1 VLLRFKGDIGMESNL
16 RLENQLCFKI
26 YSAEKKMTKL
36 YRAYLD
42 EIGITYPQYLVLLVL
57 WEQDDLSV
65 KELGEKLMLDSGTL
79 TPMLKRME
87 TNQLIT
93 RNRSKKDERVV
104 VITLTQKG
112 KAINQEVEC
121 IPSKFLEK
129 VSLDTDDLQML
140 SNLLS
145 KLVER

>member
-1 VLLRFKGDIGMESNL
+1 MESNL

-57 WEQDDLSV
+57 WEQDNISV

-87 TNQLIT
+87 INQLIT

-104 VITLTQKG
+104 VISLTQKG
-112 KAINQEVEC
+112 KEINQEVEC
-121 IPSKFLEK
+121 IPTKFLEQ
-129 VSLDTDDLQML
+129 VSLDTNDLQVL

>member
-1 VLLRFKGDIGMESNL
+1 
-16 RLENQLCFKI
+16 
-26 YSAEKKMTKL
+26 MTKL

>member
-1 VLLRFKGDIGMESNL
+1 MESNL

>member
-1 VLLRFKGDIGMESNL
+1 MESNL

-57 WEQDDLSV
+57 WEQDNISV

-87 TNQLIT
+87 INQLIT

-104 VITLTQKG
+104 VISLTQKG
-112 KAINQEVEC
+112 KEINQEVEC
-121 IPSKFLEK
+121 IPNKFLEQ
-129 VSLDTDDLQML
+129 VSLDTNDLQVL